1 MAKIIRDA
9 LVLSE
14 SESQILKANLLHPTV
29 NQARDEYLRSLENL
43 VVSVSD
49 SSFSVSIPDLV
60 LPEFDE
66 PSVFSTP
73 KANNENGYLHS
84 ITSISFSFAYQN
96 HTHYFF
102 GDSIAS
108 SQVHRNPEV
117 TNHYSDPS
125 SYSLAS

>member
-29 NQARDEYLRSLENL
+29 NQARDEYLRSIENL

-60 LPEFDE
+60 LPEFDANANDGIDILE
-66 PSVFSTP
+66 NKVSETP
-73 KANNENGYLHS
+73 GN
-84 ITSISFSFAYQN
+84 
-96 HTHYFF
+96 
-102 GDSIAS
+102 
-108 SQVHRNPEV
+108 
-117 TNHYSDPS
+117 
-125 SYSLAS
+125 